1 MTDISIF
8 NLEMTDRSQLKP
20 KHDANGLTVVEVKIK
35 QYQFNRFLYQFVGA
49 AWEWTDKLALSDSQW
64 QEYSEADNLHLF
76 VAYKDGAPAGYFEL
90 QQQGDTTVEIMYFGL
105 GERFIGKGFGGYL
118 LTEAIEQ
125 AWSLPNTRRVWV
137 HTCSLDHPS
146 ALQNYQARGF
156 SLFRTD
162 TEPRTNPTA
171 V

>member
-76 VAYKDGAPAGYFEL
+76 V
-90 QQQGDTTVEIMYFGL
+90 
-105 GERFIGKGFGGYL
+105 GKRSMN
-118 LTEAIEQ
+118 
-125 AWSLPNTRRVWV
+125 W
-137 HTCSLDHPS
+137 
-146 ALQNYQARGF
+146 
-156 SLFRTD
+156 
-162 TEPRTNPTA
+162 
-171 V
+171 